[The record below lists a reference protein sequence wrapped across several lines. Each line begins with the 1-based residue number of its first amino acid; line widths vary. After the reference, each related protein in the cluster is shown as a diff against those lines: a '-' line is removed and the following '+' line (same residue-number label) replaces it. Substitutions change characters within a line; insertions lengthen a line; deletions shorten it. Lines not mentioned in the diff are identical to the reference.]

1 VRRRGDALRDEE
13 VGSKL
18 AGARSAATGGRLR
31 VALMALNAAGV
42 SGVPRYTSVL
52 ARAVDGV
59 AEEFPSLELVL
70 VTTRA
75 GAEAIEPRRV
85 PVRIVRP
92 LRLDLYRGALRL
104 LAEQLAVPAV
114 DSELVH
120 FFDVYAP
127 LLAPRRP
134 FITTFHD
141 ASISYPGLARFGRA
155 QRAYKRRLYPWAL
168 TRAAAI
174 VAVSDF
180 AKQEA
185 VQRFAVDPAKVVV
198 VRSGPGLAPN
208 LGHGDR
214 PNGRP
219 NGRPYF
225 LFVGNLTA
233 RKNVPFLIRAY
244 ERTNVEA
251 DLVLAG
257 SPRDDTGAIM
267 AAVAQS
273 PKRDRIR
280 VVAAPDDAA
289 VDRLYREALGL
300 LHPARYEGFG
310 FTPLEAMSRGCP
322 VIASDIPAIREIA
335 GPGALLLPFEEGLWA
350 DAIGRLEQEQ
360 ALQEEL
366 RARGRATAAG
376 YSWTKAARQ
385 LCNLFLR
392 TGPST
397 D

>member
-1 VRRRGDALRDEE
+1 MGDER
-13 VGSKL
+13 VGSRL
-18 AGARSAATGGRLR
+18 AAARSGETGGRLR

-52 ARAVDGV
+52 AGAVDGV
-59 AEEFPSLELVL
+59 ADEFPSLELVL

-75 GAEAIEPRRV
+75 GAQTIRPRRI

-92 LRLDLYRGALRL
+92 LGLDPERGAARL

-127 LLAPRRP
+127 LLAPQRP
-134 FITTFHD
+134 FVATFHD
-141 ASISYPGLARFGRA
+141 ASISYPGLARFGPA
-155 QRAYKRRLYPWAL
+155 QGAYKRRLYPWAL
-168 TRAAAI
+168 ARTAAL
-174 VAVSDF
+174 VAVSNF

-185 VQRFAVDPAKVVV
+185 VRRFDVDPEKVVV
-198 VRSGPGLAPN
+198 IRSGPGLASN
-208 LGHGDR
+208 VGEGAA
-214 PNGRP
+214 P

-244 ERTNVEA
+244 ERTDAEA

-257 SPRDDTGAIM
+257 SPLDDTGSVL
-267 AAVAQS
+267 AAVERS

-280 VVAAPDDAA
+280 VVADPDDAA
-289 VDRLYREALGL
+289 VDRLYRGALGL

-322 VIASDIPAIREIA
+322 VIASDIPALRETA
-335 GPGALLLPFEEGLWA
+335 GSGALLLPLEEAAWA
-350 DAIGRLEQEQ
+350 EMILRLEREQ
-360 ALQEEL
+360 TLQEDL
-366 RARGRATAAG
+366 RARGRATAAA
-376 YSWTKAARQ
+376 YSWAEAARQ
-385 LCNLFLR
+385 LGSLFLR
-392 TGPST
+392 IGSRTS
-397 D
+397 